1 MTAKHNLELTDEEV
15 AVLKDLIRM
24 YAEGRKAAV
33 KAVVAIIV
41 GAIFSLLSWGV
52 IHWIRTITAATGM
65 MVLMAYI
72 FG

>member
-1 MTAKHNLELTDEEV
+1 MDEKHNLELTDEEV

-33 KAVVAIIV
+33 KAVVAIVV

-65 MVLMAYI
+65 MALMAYI

>member
-1 MTAKHNLELTDEEV
+1 MDEKHNLELTDEEV

-33 KAVVAIIV
+33 KAVVAIVV

-52 IHWIRTITAATGM
+52 IHWIRTITAATS
-65 MVLMAYI
+65 VLALMAYI
-72 FG
+72 FD